1 MLRKVRSGL
10 GLGVGVGLTLTL
22 TLTLTL
28 ALTQALALA
37 LTLALTLTLALALTL
52 TCAKLSGVS
61 PLLAYHR
68 LLGSALALRRSK
80 ATAVWFAWL
89 ELG

>member
-1 MLRKVRSGL
+1 
-10 GLGVGVGLTLTL
+10 
-22 TLTLTL
+22 
-28 ALTQALALA
+28 
-37 LTLALTLTLALALTL
+37 
-52 TCAKLSGVS
+52 LSGVS